1 MRTARQIR
9 QQVIIGIVLAFV
21 LVAGGNASVELK
33 SSVFETELQAV
44 RYQQS
49 VAAVGEFDEITVG
62 DDAGDGLTDTREMV
76 KPKSATKA
84 FLLSLAVPGLGQ
96 YYYGSRVKPFA
107 FLAVEA
113 LAWGMNIKLNN
124 DADDIT
130 AEFEAYNRA
139 HWSQSDYETYLLWT
153 YGKGD
158 DDSLGWVQ
166 AISHHI
172 PDTRT
177 QQYYEMTG
185 KYDQFAW
192 GWDDAVYQGNHLTDY
207 DNSDNPPPP
216 LDVGTAYSARRMAYE
231 QRRHDANEKYD
242 QAKKMVYVAMVN
254 HLFSAFE
261 AYFVTKSLNAKIP
274 SGKQAFSRLNVRADL
289 RSFYTKQDTPYMR
302 VSYKF

>member
-130 AEFEAYNRA
+130 AEFEAFNRA

-153 YGKGD
+153 YGKSD

-166 AISHHI
+166 A
-172 PDTRT
+172 
-177 QQYYEMTG
+177 
-185 KYDQFAW
+185 
-192 GWDDAVYQGNHLTDY
+192 V
-207 DNSDNPPPP
+207 
-216 LDVGTAYSARRMAYE
+216 
-231 QRRHDANEKYD
+231 
-242 QAKKMVYVAMVN
+242 
-254 HLFSAFE
+254 
-261 AYFVTKSLNAKIP
+261 
-274 SGKQAFSRLNVRADL
+274 
-289 RSFYTKQDTPYMR
+289 
-302 VSYKF
+302 